1 MLLNQEITNM
11 RIYFGLFF
19 LFFLSFAGGMNNTSI
34 DTDEALLSRTESIA
48 WCAVYSLEAVA
59 ISIGNSLTFIVLL
72 GSKHFRRKKFC
83 LLMNLAVADLL
94 VGGVAIPLDVYTW
107 LPHNFDLWGPV
118 DSDLDFQS
126 AAVFCLLLATFAS
139 VTNLTMISLERFYAT
154 LYPFRHRLLKT
165 QIYVVL
171 VFLIWTITA
180 VPFIMS
186 FIYSYG
192 LISSDVFLYFRSLFA
207 TSLLLTI
214 CVTYIGIWIKIKWGT
229 RPQQHRVNKRD
240 YKLTVTL
247 FIVTVLSL
255 LAWLP
260 MQVMSI
266 VLSADTSFVWPTWS
280 TLLRIE
286 LSLKLL
292 LFGNSLVNPILYSMR
307 MPKFKE
313 ELASICSSVTGRKS
327 VRRRNE
333 QYEMTERRGGK
344 RS

>member
-1 MLLNQEITNM
+1 
-11 RIYFGLFF
+11 
-19 LFFLSFAGGMNNTSI
+19 MNNTSI

-107 LPHNFDLWGPV
+107 LPDNFDLWGPV

-154 LYPFRHRLLKT
+154 LYPFHHRLLKT
-165 QIYVVL
+165 QIYVLL
-171 VFLIWTITA
+171 VFFVWAVAA
-180 VPFIMS
+180 VPFVMS
-186 FIYSYG
+186 FIYSHG
-192 LISSDVFLYFRSLFA
+192 LISSDVFIYFRSLFV
-207 TSLLLTI
+207 SFLLLTM
-214 CVTYIGIWIKIKWGT
+214 CVTYIGVWIKIKWGT

-260 MQVMSI
+260 IQVMSI
-266 VLSADTSFVWPTWS
+266 VLSADTSFVWPTWP

-307 MPKFKE
+307 MPEFKE

>member
-1 MLLNQEITNM
+1 
-11 RIYFGLFF
+11 
-19 LFFLSFAGGMNNTSI
+19 MNNTSI
-34 DTDEALLSRTESIA
+34 DTDSDEALLSRTEGIT
-48 WCAVYSLEAVA
+48 WCAVFIVEAFVTF
-59 ISIGNSLTFIVLL
+59 IGNALTIAVFLR
-72 GSKHFRRKKFC
+72 SKHFRRKKFC

-313 ELASICSSVTGRKS
+313 ELASIYSSVAGRKS
-327 VRRRNE
+327 TRRRNE
-333 QYEMTERRGGK
+333 QYEMTERRRSK
-344 RS
+344 RSDFKMLGSQDRSGVL

>member
-1 MLLNQEITNM
+1 
-11 RIYFGLFF
+11 
-19 LFFLSFAGGMNNTSI
+19 
-34 DTDEALLSRTESIA
+34 
-48 WCAVYSLEAVA
+48 
-59 ISIGNSLTFIVLL
+59 
-72 GSKHFRRKKFC
+72 
-83 LLMNLAVADLL
+83 MNLAVADLL

-307 MPKFKE
+307 MPKFKG

-327 VRRRNE
+327 ARRRNE

-344 RS
+344 RSWFQWGPDLKTGYNSRMRGRRRLHAGYVSLIRDECGNICFSACKGSLNQMEIDVLFWL